1 MNNKKNER
9 AKLCIILWS
18 LEAPSIY
25 QKETIIG
32 VKAMKTYKSFAELA
46 VSEREGIS
54 YHRRVKTRR
63 SGFAILAPHGGG
75 IEPGTS
81 EIAHAIAGSLFS
93 YYTFDGLKREGNA
106 ILHITSTYFDEP
118 KCLHLVHSSEIAI
131 AIHGSAGDQKV
142 IHVGGLHEEL
152 KMRIIHALVE
162 AGFDAHRAEAEYAGD
177 QAQNICNRGRVGR
190 GVQLEIS
197 EGLRR
202 SMFKGFDR
210 QDRKNPNY
218 VFRIF
223 VASVHAELASAA
235 KELGLQRG

>member
-1 MNNKKNER
+1 MKGINC
-9 AKLCIILWS
+9 ALFSGLWRR
-18 LEAPSIY
+18 LQSIN
-25 QKETIIG
+25 KETIIG
-32 VKAMKTYKSFAELA
+32 VRAMKTYKSFAELA
-46 VSEREGIS
+46 VPEREGIS
-54 YHRRVKTRR
+54 YHRTVKTRR

-106 ILHITSTYFDEP
+106 ILHISTSFDEP

-142 IHVGGLHEEL
+142 INVGGLHEEL

-162 AGFDAHRAEAEYAGD
+162 AGFDAHRAEAEYAGH

-210 QDRKNPNY
+210 RGRKNSNY
-218 VFRIF
+218 IFRKF

-235 KELGLQRG
+235 KELGLQSG